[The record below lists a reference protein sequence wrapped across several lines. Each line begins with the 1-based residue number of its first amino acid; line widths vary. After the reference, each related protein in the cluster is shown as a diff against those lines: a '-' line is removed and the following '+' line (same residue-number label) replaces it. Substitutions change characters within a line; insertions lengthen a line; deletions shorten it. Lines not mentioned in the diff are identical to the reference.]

1 MSFRVIIGFIHQL
14 IMESMLSRSSR
25 TATETS
31 TAFCSATSIIAASA
45 AGFLADRMT
54 LREKVH
60 ESVIDSDYFD
70 DPGEI
75 QEKRTKTGSLDG
87 WKKLKPGNKIRR
99 KVSRFSGGW
108 RS

>member
-1 MSFRVIIGFIHQL
+1 MGSI
-14 IMESMLSRSSR
+14 LSRSSR

-31 TAFCSATSIIAASA
+31 TAFCSVSSIVAATSPE
-45 AGFLADRMT
+45 FLADRMT

-70 DPGEI
+70 DSGEI

-99 KVSRFSGGW
+99 KVSRFSIGW

>member
-1 MSFRVIIGFIHQL
+1 VSFRVIIGFIHQL
-14 IMESMLSRSSR
+14 IMGSILSRSSR

-31 TAFCSATSIIAASA
+31 TAFCSAASVAATA
-45 AGFLADRMT
+45 PGFLADRMT